1 MTSSAVLG
9 MSSGP
14 CLPTGALTIIKV
26 FLLSALKVLARAP
39 RHSLDSMHLDLIT
52 HHVSADLGRL
62 GITNI
67 SSVYIIISCSLLCFI
82 EFLIMSSIVLALWAK
97 WALHGWLQW
106 PRECRRVPVIKHW

>member
-1 MTSSAVLG
+1 MTSSSVLG

-14 CLPTGALTIIKV
+14 CLPTRALTIIKV

-39 RHSLDSMHLDLIT
+39 RHSLDSLHLDLIA
-52 HHVSADLGRL
+52 HYVSANLRRL

-67 SSVYIIISCSLLCFI
+67 SSVSCSLLCFI

-106 PRECRRVPVIKHW
+106 PRERRRVPVIKHW